1 MQHGDKG
8 SEKKSNN
15 CKKLRLS
22 LIYSQILPN
31 FCAIATRKCHKS
43 PQKLRLNRKNWH
55 FSTSKSRILVIVIA
69 TKPLTFGRTCS
80 RSAESMRASLCIRL
94 LAAFAS
100 IWQGLRKVLASQ
112 SKPFELAN
120 TLPSPCL
127 HLGKSM
133 GKPCPYTGIP
143 KHQPYFRLL
152 LACLQAYSKH
162 THE

>member
-1 MQHGDKG
+1 MFLCPFPATSVQNGCAGTQHGDKG

-55 FSTSKSRILVIVIA
+55 FSTSQSRILVIVIA
-69 TKPLTFGRTCS
+69 TKP
-80 RSAESMRASLCIRL
+80 
-94 LAAFAS
+94 FAS
-100 IWQGLRKVLASQ
+100 IWQGLRKELASQ

-143 KHQPYFRLL
+143 KHQPYYRLL